1 MDGAHVG
8 LEINGLLNQPTR
20 AEDFFTLSEC
30 RDLLFHVQEHR
41 LTLPDIAAFLAD
53 NDLALLGFE
62 VGAATQA
69 RYRSRFPGDAAMT
82 DLACWQVLE
91 REHPDTF
98 VGMYQF
104 WVQKR

>member
-1 MDGAHVG
+1 M
-8 LEINGLLNQPTR
+8 
-20 AEDFFTLSEC
+20 
-30 RDLLFHVQEHR
+30 
-41 LTLPDIAAFLAD
+41 TLPDIAAFLAD

-82 DLACWQVLE
+82 DLAC
-91 REHPDTF
+91 PDTF